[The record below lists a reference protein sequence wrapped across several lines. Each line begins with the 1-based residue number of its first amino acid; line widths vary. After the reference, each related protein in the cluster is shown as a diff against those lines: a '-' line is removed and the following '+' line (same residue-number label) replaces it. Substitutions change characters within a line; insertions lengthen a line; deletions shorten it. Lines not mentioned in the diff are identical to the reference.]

1 MRGSFRALV
10 AAIGIA
16 LLVVGSLG
24 PWADVANRDGIITLV
39 LAVVAAVLLRLGLRL
54 GVIACATGALA
65 VVLYDLLAIADAAG
79 VSAGWGLWTC
89 LAGALVL
96 AAGVTVARR

>member
-1 MRGSFRALV
+1 MRRVTLV
-10 AAIGIA
+10 PLAGIG

-39 LAVVAAVLLRLGLRL
+39 LAAVAALCLWRGLRL
-54 GVIACATGALA
+54 GVVLCATLALA
-65 VVLYDLLAIADAAG
+65 VGLYDLLAVADADA
-79 VSAGWGLWTC
+79 VEAGWGLWTA
-89 LAGALVL
+89 LAGGFLL